1 MQALSAHRYKLTESR
16 GLIFLILGIGAV
28 LRLCYFF
35 QNRSLWIDE
44 AYLSNSIVSYSL
56 HQLLTEPLLYY
67 QKAPLGFLMMQKL
80 FISIFSPN
88 ELTLRLFPLL
98 CSLCSLFVF
107 YAICSYFLKPGY
119 IWLALVIFCLAPP
132 LIFHA
137 AEAKQYSS
145 ELLSPLIILYLY
157 AQLQRRGITGK
168 AVLRLGVAG
177 TVLMWFSY
185 TVVFILAATG
195 ICVFFKIFK
204 QKHTQ
209 LYLYYF
215 IMLVLWMTS
224 FAVNFY
230 FSTYKHV
237 ESKWTVYWFDYF
249 KYFAPFPPKGIEDLG
264 WYLVRFYR
272 ALDYPLG
279 LLWNFMPG
287 AEGRLAPVLKLAIVP
302 ATFFFAGLYNFFRR
316 KTDFALFVFSIALTL
331 IASALKL
338 YPLGDRFWVFLTP
351 VFILLIAEGYRFFDQ
366 KFILLKLRFILPVL
380 LLIGPVVNV
389 VSAFKSEEFIANKN
403 SSQREALAYIN
414 DHKKEEDLVYV
425 YWSDLAGYNVY
436 NKMYHYNF
444 AVTVGKD
451 YRKDV
456 NNFNDY
462 VALIKKDILAQNKKR
477 VWIILNQ
484 LFQTDIGEPID
495 WPEWYFEGPGK
506 PSDRVIAE
514 LGKDW
519 KLVDRYSKLD
529 VSIYC
534 FQLNP

>member
-1 MQALSAHRYKLTESR
+1 MQALSTHRYKLTESSC
-16 GLIFLILGIGAV
+16 LIFLILGIGVV

-44 AYLSNSIVSYSL
+44 AYLSNSVVSYSL
-56 HQLLTEPLLYY
+56 HKLLTEPLLYY

-80 FISIFSPN
+80 CITVFSPN
-88 ELTLRLFPLL
+88 ELALRLFPLL
-98 CSLCSLFVF
+98 CSLCSLFIF
-107 YAICSYFLKPGY
+107 YAICRYFLKPGY
-119 IWLALVIFCLAPP
+119 IWLALVVFCLAPP

-157 AQLQRRGITGK
+157 TQLQRRGFTNK

-177 TVLMWFSY
+177 AVLMWFSY
-185 TVVFILAATG
+185 SVVFVLAATG

-204 QKHTQ
+204 QKHVH
-209 LYLYYF
+209 LYRHYL
-215 IMLVLWMTS
+215 IMLVLWIAS
-224 FAVNFY
+224 FAVSFY

-249 KYFAPFPPKGIEDLG
+249 RYFAPFPPKNIEDIG

-272 ALDYPLG
+272 LLDYPLG
-279 LLWNFMPG
+279 LLWNFVPG
-287 AEGRLAPVLKLAIVP
+287 SEGRLAPVLKLAIVP
-302 ATFFFAGLYNFFRR
+302 ATLFFAGLYNFFRR

-338 YPLGDRFWVFLTP
+338 YPLGDRFWVFLSP
-351 VFILLIAEGYRFFDQ
+351 VFIILIAEGCCFFNQ
-366 KFILLKLRFILPVL
+366 KFMPLKLRFILPVL

-389 VSAFKSEEFIANKN
+389 INAFRGNEFIYNKN
-403 SSQREALAYIN
+403 SAQREALTYIN

-425 YWSDLAGYNVY
+425 YWNNLAGYNVY
-436 NKMYHYNF
+436 NKMYRYNF
-444 AVTVGKD
+444 AAAVGKD

-456 NNFNDY
+456 TDYNDY

-477 VWIILNQ
+477 VWIVLNQ
-484 LFQTDIGEPID
+484 IFQTDIGEPID
-495 WPEWYFEGPGK
+495 WPEWYFAGPGK
-506 PSDRVIAE
+506 PSDRVIAM
-514 LGKDW
+514 LGEDW
-519 KLVDRYSKLD
+519 KLVDSYSKLD